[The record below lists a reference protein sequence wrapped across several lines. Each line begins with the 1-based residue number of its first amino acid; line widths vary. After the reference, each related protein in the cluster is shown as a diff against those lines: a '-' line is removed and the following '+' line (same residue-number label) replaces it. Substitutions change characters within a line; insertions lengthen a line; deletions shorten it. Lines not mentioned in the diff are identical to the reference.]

1 MAEIGLSTSEAAARL
16 GVTESYLRNV
26 AQQGRWGAH
35 KPAGE
40 RGWHFDA
47 KAINAEAERR
57 NRPAPITVDPVL
69 DAADASTW
77 ELERQLLIAQASA
90 AETRAELAELRAEI
104 AARDHQIV
112 AHEASI
118 AALQTELGRAR
129 TELTRMAT
137 FVHSAAAD
145 HLPET

>member
-1 MAEIGLSTSEAAARL
+1 MAELGLSTSEAAARL

-47 KAINAEAERR
+47 EAINAEADRR

-69 DAADASTW
+69 DTADASTW

-90 AETRAELAELRAEI
+90 AETRAELAQLRTQI
-104 AARDHQIV
+104 VARDHQIV

-118 AALQTELGRAR
+118 AALQTELRRAR
-129 TELTRMAT
+129 TELARMAT